1 MTLTKSTFKV
11 LNALRDEA
19 VQSRSTTPT
28 GMRSIWPEPKIVAM
42 NRMQN
47 NGNATHTPK

>member
-1 MTLTKSTFKV
+1 VRVT
-11 LNALRDEA
+11 LRDEA